1 MKNISFEQ
9 ISVISKA
16 ISHPERAHIVELLC
30 VKPSNVTEIVSMT
43 GIAQPKVSGHLSRLQ
58 SAGIVD
64 SMRMGKEIVYSII
77 PERLE
82 TLSSWIE
89 NLSGMRNRDT
99 SVDKNRK
106 GLQYKPDFSNARCCY
121 DHLAGKEGVWLL
133 EELLKRSWIMPEN
146 MEKPTFRLTDMGISC
161 LQDLG
166 IEIPII
172 RKYGRVFAYGC
183 VDVSERQFHL
193 GGSLGYVIFK
203 DLLFK
208 GIISKTPGTRIL
220 IINRPIEEWFH
231 NSSLS

>member
-89 NLSGMRNRDT
+89 NLSGTRNRDT

-146 MEKPTFRLTDMGISC
+146 MEKPTFRLTDMGINC

>member
-1 MKNISFEQ
+1 MKNISVEQ
-9 ISVISKA
+9 ISAISKA
-16 ISHPERAHIVELLC
+16 ISHPERTHIVELLC
-30 VKPSNVTEIVSMT
+30 VKQCNVTEIVNKT

-64 SMRMGKEIVYSII
+64 SMRIGKEIVYSVI

-99 SVDKNRK
+99 SVDKNHK
-106 GLQYKPDFSNARCCY
+106 ELPYKPDFSNARCCY
-121 DHLAGKEGVWLL
+121 DHLAGKAGVWLL

-146 MEKPTFRLTDMGISC
+146 MEKPTFRLTDVGISGF
-161 LQDLG
+161 QNLG
-166 IEIPII
+166 IEIPIVK
-172 RKYGRVFAYGC
+172 KYGRMFAYGC

-203 DLLFK
+203 DMLFK
-208 GIISKTPGTRIL
+208 GIISKTPGNRTL
-220 IINRPIEEWFH
+220 IINRPIEEWF
-231 NSSLS
+231 NDSSLF